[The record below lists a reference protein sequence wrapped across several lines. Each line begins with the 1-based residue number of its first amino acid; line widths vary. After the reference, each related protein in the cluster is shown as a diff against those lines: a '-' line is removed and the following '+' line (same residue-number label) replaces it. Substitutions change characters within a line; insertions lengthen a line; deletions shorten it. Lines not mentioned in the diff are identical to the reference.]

1 MRDDTVENLV
11 TLMLMA
17 AGESTDEE
25 LAEAL
30 HSIAVSTPEICS
42 AFNKHV
48 DRALQRDRMKPVPL
62 TRLATKTD
70 FGAN

>member
-1 MRDDTVENLV
+1 VRDDTVENLV

-17 AGESTDEE
+17 ASECTVEE
-25 LAEAL
+25 VAEAL

-48 DRALQRDRMKPVPL
+48 DRAIQRDRMKPVPL
-62 TRLATKTD
+62 TKLATKND